1 MYDSETGIDF
11 VTEAKDN
18 CRPLFRYEAVQNK
31 AKSVEEGRPIFR
43 QIPFVTIMSPGDN
56 KNVIATNV
64 TADPKARFPRQWEA
78 FERGNEQPLD
88 GTPVNEWPA
97 LNMAQVAELKALN
110 MFTIEQVANLD
121 ARATQEL
128 TGLVKLKQQAQAHLS
143 VSKDDGVIYEALDK
157 MEKLEEE
164 MVAVREENKTL
175 RAELEVMN
183 RKRPSRKKKV
193 DVSSDDSA
201 SDSG

>member
-31 AKSVEEGRPIFR
+31 AKSVEEGSPIFR

-56 KNVIATNV
+56 KNVIDTKV
-64 TADPKARFPRQWEA
+64 TEEHKARFPRQWEA

-110 MFTIEQVANLD
+110 IFTIEQVANLD
-121 ARATQEL
+121 DRATQEL

>member
-1 MYDSETGIDF
+1 
-11 VTEAKDN
+11 
-18 CRPLFRYEAVQNK
+18 
-31 AKSVEEGRPIFR
+31 
-43 QIPFVTIMSPGDN
+43 
-56 KNVIATNV
+56 
-64 TADPKARFPRQWEA
+64 
-78 FERGNEQPLD
+78 
-88 GTPVNEWPA
+88 
-97 LNMAQVAELKALN
+97 MAQVAELKALN
-110 MFTIEQVANLD
+110 IFTIEQVANLD
-121 ARATQEL
+121 DRATQEL